1 MNNLDSTYFFPQVLQ
16 VVPNEEF
23 GLYVYFN
30 DGSVRF
36 YDMKPLLNPGTVFEK
51 FRDIS
56 IFRSKLT
63 ILNGTV
69 AWDING
75 NRDSRD
81 CIDIDPLV
89 IFESPMVDDP
99 LK

>member
-51 FRDIS
+51 LAYIR
-56 IFRSKLT
+56 
-63 ILNGTV
+63 
-69 AWDING
+69 AWEYENDG
-75 NRDSRD
+75 W
-81 CIDIDPLV
+81 
-89 IFESPMVDDP
+89 
-99 LK
+99 